1 MAYTVTVKP
10 GAEED
15 ITNAYSWYEDQR
27 KGLGAE
33 FLAEL
38 VFYYKKLEQQPAVF
52 GKMNKIYRQ
61 VVLRRFPYIIVFEL
75 GKSEVTIYAVFHKN
89 RNPKNKLR
97 RK

>member
-1 MAYTVTVKP
+1 MAYTIAVKP

-15 ITNAYSWYEDQR
+15 IEHIYNWYEDQ
-27 KGLGAE
+27 KEGLGAE

-52 GKMNKIYRQ
+52 GKINKTYRQ
-61 VVLRRFPYIIVFEL
+61 AVLRRFPYIIVFEVS
-75 GKSEVTIYAVFHKN
+75 KSEVIIYAVFHKS
-89 RNPKNKLR
+89 RNPKNRIR